1 MTRIVMQ
8 EAKRYTESK
17 SIADLI
23 PEVRARRRARMD
35 RMQSIVYGGSISMSG
50 SRKKSYPMMSA
61 HPAQSLPT
69 RPIADKLVEVF
80 NQRGILGPTSICI
93 GGDCDD

>member
-1 MTRIVMQ
+1 MQ

-35 RMQSIVYGGSISMSG
+35 RMQSIAYGSSISTPG
-50 SRKKSYPMMSA
+50 SRKRSYPMMSA
-61 HPAQSLPT
+61 YPAQTLPT
-69 RPIADKLVEVF
+69 RPIADKLVDVF
-80 NQRGILGPTSICI
+80 NQRGMRSLLFIYLGEVS
-93 GGDCDD
+93 DDV